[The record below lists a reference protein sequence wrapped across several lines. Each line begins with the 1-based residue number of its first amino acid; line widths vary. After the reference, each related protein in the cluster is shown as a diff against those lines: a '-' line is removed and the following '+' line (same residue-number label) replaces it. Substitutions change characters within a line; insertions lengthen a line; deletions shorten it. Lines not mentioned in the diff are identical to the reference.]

1 MLKKNDVNFKPLRSK
16 KEMCELL
23 QSSLIRLNSIHGLD
37 IKKFEFEV
45 RKTIIFE
52 LQIIV
57 ITFKP
62 IFLISAKICVLP

>member
-1 MLKKNDVNFKPLRSK
+1 
-16 KEMCELL
+16 MCELL